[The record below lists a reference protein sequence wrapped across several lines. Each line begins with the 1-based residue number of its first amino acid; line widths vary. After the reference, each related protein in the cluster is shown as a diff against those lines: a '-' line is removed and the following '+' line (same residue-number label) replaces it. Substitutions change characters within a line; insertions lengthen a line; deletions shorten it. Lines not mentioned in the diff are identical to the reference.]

1 MEDTSPIKHKPTSRV
16 IDSLHS
22 KIDDLKNELE
32 SVKSSHDNYKKNFTV
47 VSKKNDLFV
56 DQLANAKHEN
66 DMINALLKRKERRI
80 IDLEDQ
86 YSELSSANES
96 LTLNNKNMKIRCDNL
111 QESSSSSIAEYERLK
126 IAYDA
131 LIASQVEYKRHYEKE
146 LNNLTSKFELYKKQN
161 LENFN
166 NLSAKLTD
174 NDKDIDTLV
183 ESLTNKRKTMDNLYV
198 NKNKTVLDFL
208 SKLAKIAKLHGQESK
223 AILQDNVENIKMLV
237 EKYPD
242 LPMKL
247 NALEETDL
255 DLESVINE
263 SNDTLSYSSFDDDTT
278 LTSSPDLL
286 SDATFNSK
294 TLSRGNSISMKKRKN
309 KRNSIRFDSKHSSDF
324 NNLHT
329 QSNAPRRS
337 ASNNKTSRN
346 TFSEINSRLPTPPS
360 HNDHDTV
367 KDIINANNISYQN
380 QLQNN
385 QRTNNRN
392 SNNKSKR
399 RSMYGN
405 NNSNNGQ
412 KAGSRQNSLNK
423 SFSEVSI

>member
-1 MEDTSPIKHKPTSRV
+1 MEDTSPKKHKPTSRV

-22 KIDDLKNELE
+22 DIDSLKNELE
-32 SVKSSHDNYKKNFTV
+32 SVRSSHDTYKKNLAV
-47 VSKKNDLFV
+47 ASKKNDLFV

-86 YSELSSANES
+86 YNELSSANES
-96 LTLNNKNMKIRCDNL
+96 LTLNNKNMKIRCENL

-131 LIASQVEYKRHYEKE
+131 LIASQIEYKRHYEKE
-146 LNNLTSKFELYKKQN
+146 LNNLTSEFELYKKQT

-198 NKNKTVLDFL
+198 NKNKTVLEFL

-223 AILQDNVENIKMLV
+223 AILQDNVENIKLLV

-247 NALEETDL
+247 NSLEDTEI

-263 SNDTLSYSSFDDDTT
+263 SNDTLSNSSFDDDTT
-278 LTSSPDLL
+278 LTSSPDVL
-286 SDATFNSK
+286 SDASFSNKNLSK
-294 TLSRGNSISMKKRKN
+294 GNPISMKKRKS

-329 QSNAPRRS
+329 QSNASRRNV
-337 ASNNKTSRN
+337 SNNKNSRN
-346 TFSEINSRLPTPPS
+346 TSSEINSRLPTPPS

-392 SNNKSKR
+392 PNNKSKR
-399 RSMYGN
+399 KSMYGN
-405 NNSNNGQ
+405 SNTNNQ
-412 KAGSRQNSLNK
+412 TPGSRQSSLNRN
-423 SFSEVSI
+423 FSEVSI

>member
-1 MEDTSPIKHKPTSRV
+1 MIITRRIS
-16 IDSLHS
+16 
-22 KIDDLKNELE
+22 
-32 SVKSSHDNYKKNFTV
+32 V

-146 LNNLTSKFELYKKQN
+146 LNDLTSKFELYKKQN

-294 TLSRGNSISMKKRKN
+294 TLSRGNSISMKKERIRGIRLDLIPSIVLTSITCILKVMHLEGVLVIIRLHEIPFQKSILGFQLLHRIMTMTLLKTLLMLIILVIKINYRTTKGQTIEIQITNRKEDRCTEIIIAIMV
-309 KRNSIRFDSKHSSDF
+309 KKLVVDKTHS
-324 NNLHT
+324 T
-329 QSNAPRRS
+329 KAS
-337 ASNNKTSRN
+337 A
-346 TFSEINSRLPTPPS
+346 RLVYKMA
-360 HNDHDTV
+360 TV
-367 KDIINANNISYQN
+367 SF
-380 QLQNN
+380 
-385 QRTNNRN
+385 
-392 SNNKSKR
+392 
-399 RSMYGN
+399 
-405 NNSNNGQ
+405 
-412 KAGSRQNSLNK
+412 AGPVYK
-423 SFSEVSI
+423 CV

>member
-1 MEDTSPIKHKPTSRV
+1 MEHTSPIKHKPTSRV

-22 KIDDLKNELE
+22 EIDTLKNELE
-32 SVKSSHDNYKKNFTV
+32 SVRLSHDTYKKNFAV
-47 VSKKNDLFV
+47 ASKKNDLFV

-86 YSELSSANES
+86 YNELSSANES
-96 LTLNNKNMKIRCDNL
+96 LTLNNKNMKIRCENL

-146 LNNLTSKFELYKKQN
+146 LNNLTSEFELYKKQT

-166 NLSAKLTD
+166 NLSAKLAD

-223 AILQDNVENIKMLV
+223 AILQDNVENIKLLV

-247 NALEETDL
+247 NSLEDTEIN
-255 DLESVINE
+255 LESVINE
-263 SNDTLSYSSFDDDTT
+263 SNDTLSSSSFDDDTT

-286 SDATFNSK
+286 NDASFSNKNLSK
-294 TLSRGNSISMKKRKN
+294 GSSISMKKRKS
-309 KRNSIRFDSKHSSDF
+309 KRNSIRFDSKQSFDF

-329 QSNAPRRS
+329 QNNTSRRYVSNK
-337 ASNNKTSRN
+337 NSRN
-346 TFSEINSRLPTPPS
+346 TSSEINSRLPTPPS

-392 SNNKSKR
+392 PNKKSKR
-399 RSMYGN
+399 KSMYGN
-405 NNSNNGQ
+405 SNTNNNQ
-412 KAGSRQNSLNK
+412 TAGSRQSSLNRN
-423 SFSEVSI
+423 FSEVSI